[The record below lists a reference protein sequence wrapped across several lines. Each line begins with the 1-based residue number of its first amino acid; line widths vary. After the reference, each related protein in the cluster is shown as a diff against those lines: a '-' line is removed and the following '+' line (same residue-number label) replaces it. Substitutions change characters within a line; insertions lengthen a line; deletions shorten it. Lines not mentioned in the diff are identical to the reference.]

1 MAKFGFG
8 VLTAA
13 IVVAGM
19 GSRGV
24 ADDWPRYRGAST
36 DGISRETG
44 WLGSWAG
51 GSPRTVW
58 KAKVGT
64 GFSSV
69 TVADGRLFTAGNDG
83 KQDSVFCL
91 DAAGGREIWRHV
103 FAEPLHDH
111 YYEGGPGATPTVA
124 DGRVYTV
131 SKSGLVQ
138 CLEVADGRVAWSVHL
153 QKDLGCAKPEWG
165 FNGSV
170 HLVGDL
176 AILNAGGYGVALR
189 RTDGSVAWQNGK
201 GAAGYGTPVPFRS
214 GDRDALAL
222 FAAEHVVAIEPL
234 TGRELWRFP
243 WKTSYDVNAADPVIA
258 GNLMFLS
265 SGYGKGCAAIDF
277 GGASPR
283 QLWFNKELRNHM
295 ASPILIDGHVYGVDG
310 QGGDKDSH
318 LKCLDLRTGAVK
330 WTSPKADT
338 GALAAVGGRL
348 LWLTGRGE
356 LVVVEADP
364 AGYREVVRAQVGGG
378 KYWTA
383 PVLAGGRVYVRNARG
398 DLTCVDVR
406 GDGPVD

>member
-1 MAKFGFG
+1 M
-8 VLTAA
+8 
-13 IVVAGM
+13 
-19 GSRGV
+19 
-24 ADDWPRYRGAST
+24 
-36 DGISRETG
+36 
-44 WLGSWAG
+44 
-51 GSPRTVW
+51 
-58 KAKVGT
+58 
-64 GFSSV
+64 
-69 TVADGRLFTAGNDG
+69 
-83 KQDSVFCL
+83 
-91 DAAGGREIWRHV
+91 
-103 FAEPLHDH
+103 
-111 YYEGGPGATPTVA
+111 
-124 DGRVYTV
+124 YTV

-330 WTSPKADT
+330 WTSTKADT